1 MVAAISATLSGDSFW
16 LFGSAEVCA
25 WQPVSKRKVHRGNKV
40 FIIVGISLYMP
51 GKGGD
56 FTVCH
61 SDGSL
66 LSSDVIFCGY
76 LNFPTFTSVTRCV
89 ILTASKSR

>member
-40 FIIVGISLYMP
+40 FIIVGISLYIP
-51 GKGGD
+51 VYAWKGWRFYCLSFGRITAQFGCD
-56 FTVCH
+56 
-61 SDGSL
+61 L
-66 LSSDVIFCGY
+66 LRLFEFSYIYISY
-76 LNFPTFTSVTRCV
+76 
-89 ILTASKSR
+89 